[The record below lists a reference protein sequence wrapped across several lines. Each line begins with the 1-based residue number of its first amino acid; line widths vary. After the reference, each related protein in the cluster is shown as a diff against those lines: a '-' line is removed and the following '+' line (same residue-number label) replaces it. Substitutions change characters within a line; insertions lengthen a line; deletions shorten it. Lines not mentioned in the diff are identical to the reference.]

1 MQKIILRVLTIL
13 TIGLNFLFGD
23 ITGNVFRDFPI
34 DGNITS
40 DYAVQQD
47 NEPGIEGITVK
58 GIDENGNEVTVSTS
72 SDGSYILTGLNG
84 YVRVEFSGW
93 PSYLEESPDE
103 NRLNSS
109 IRFVNDGDTNI
120 NLALHNPDDFSST
133 ANPEI
138 ITPVMINGAT
148 EVGSQSGSER
158 ALVLWN
164 YQDTTDLNY
173 TVLATKQEV
182 GNLWGIAYNKLT
194 KNVYAGAILKRHTGL
209 LDSDDDGYGDIGVI
223 YRINVKTGEKS
234 LFYRFPN
241 DDVGLVE
248 NDENR
253 NLPNDTGPS
262 ADPYSFSKVGNIGL
276 GDIEISSDSKTL
288 YVVNI
293 YNKKLY
299 SINIEDANLINSI
312 LLPNECS
319 EQNDSRPF
327 ALKYN
332 DGSLYVGVTCVAYES
347 KQRDDLVSHIY
358 RFSPD
363 NETFEKVISVD
374 LNYTKGR
381 VYQEY
386 TTGKNVGTEFNPWI
400 ETWGDLY
407 IAKSTGGDPGL
418 YSLFTSFKPFT

>member
-1 MQKIILRVLTIL
+1 MLVPYLK
-13 TIGLNFLFGD
+13 D
-23 ITGNVFRDFPI
+23 IQF
-34 DGNITS
+34 
-40 DYAVQQD
+40 
-47 NEPGIEGITVK
+47 
-58 GIDENGNEVTVSTS
+58 
-72 SDGSYILTGLNG
+72 
-84 YVRVEFSGW
+84 
-93 PSYLEESPDE
+93 
-103 NRLNSS
+103 
-109 IRFVNDGDTNI
+109 
-120 NLALHNPDDFSST
+120 
-133 ANPEI
+133 
-138 ITPVMINGAT
+138 
-148 EVGSQSGSER
+148 
-158 ALVLWN
+158 
-164 YQDTTDLNY
+164 
-173 TVLATKQEV
+173 
-182 GNLWGIAYNKLT
+182 
-194 KNVYAGAILKRHTGL
+194 
-209 LDSDDDGYGDIGVI
+209 LDSNDDVMEILELYIKLM
-223 YRINVKTGEKS
+223 VKTGEKS

-241 DDVGLVE
+241 DDLFIE

-363 NETFEKVISVD
+363 MNF
-374 LNYTKGR
+374 
-381 VYQEY
+381 
-386 TTGKNVGTEFNPWI
+386 
-400 ETWGDLY
+400 
-407 IAKSTGGDPGL
+407 
-418 YSLFTSFKPFT
+418 